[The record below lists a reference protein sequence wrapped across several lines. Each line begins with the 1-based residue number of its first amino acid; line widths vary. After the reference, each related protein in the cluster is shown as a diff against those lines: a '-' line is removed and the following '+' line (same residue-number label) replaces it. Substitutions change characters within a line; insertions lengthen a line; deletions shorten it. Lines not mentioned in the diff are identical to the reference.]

1 MFLYHGST
9 EIVELPVYGKGSEN
23 NDYGKGFYCTE
34 SLDLA
39 KEWACPTVNDGFANQ
54 YEFEINDL
62 KVMYLNREN
71 YSILNWIAILL
82 NNRIFPKRSPIARQ
96 ASTYLLDEFLP
107 DTTGYDVIWGY
118 RADDSYFTYA
128 KDFLNNTISV
138 GQLARA
144 MKLGELGEQIVLM
157 SPRAFERIKFIK
169 YEIADGS
176 IYHNRRM
183 ERDECARRAYLDNH
197 GEDFSVTINDLFVR
211 DIISQQV
218 KNDDPRLR

>member
-1 MFLYHGST
+1 MLIYHGST
-9 EIVELPVYGKGSEN
+9 EIVELPVFGKGSEN

-34 SLDLA
+34 SLELA
-39 KEWACPTVNDGFANQ
+39 KEWACPTVQDGFANQ
-54 YEFEINDL
+54 YEFDMTGLN
-62 KVMYLNREN
+62 VMYLNRDG

-82 NNRIFPKRSPIARQ
+82 QNRIFPKRSPIARQ
-96 ASTYLLDEFLP
+96 ASEYLLNGFLP

-157 SPRAFERIKFIK
+157 SPKAFEQIRFKK

-183 ERDECARRAYLDNH
+183 ERDERARRAYLDNH
-197 GEDFSVTINDLFVR
+197 GEDFSVTIKDLFVR

>member
-1 MFLYHGST
+1 MIIFHGST
-9 EIVELPVYGKGSEN
+9 EIVEVPVFGKGSEN

-34 SLDLA
+34 SLELA
-39 KEWACPTVNDGFANQ
+39 KEWACPTMQDGFANQ
-54 YEFEINDL
+54 YEFDITGLN
-62 KVMYLNREN
+62 VMYLNRDG

-82 NNRIFPKRSPIARQ
+82 QNRIFPKRSPIARQ
-96 ASTYLLDEFLP
+96 ASKYLLDGFLP

-157 SPRAFERIKFIK
+157 SPKAFERIKFMK

-183 ERDECARRAYLDNH
+183 ERDERARRAYLENH